1 MKETQPTSAGQ
12 FVHFDDEIEVI
23 LNAIPQPVIIKDG
36 LSRFCFLNDAACA
49 LVGRERGELTGRTDH
64 DILPTAE
71 ADRIREIDKQVLSS
85 GRELLFEEEITIAD
99 GTVRSLVTQKRRAEL
114 IRGNSKEVVVVAT
127 ILDVT
132 ARRKAL
138 EALKESEA
146 RFRAIADHAPV
157 MIWVTDESGA
167 DTYHSRLWLE
177 MTGQTPEEAQGFG
190 WVNAIHPEDREEV
203 EGGFQAAFR
212 LRQPVRVECRLRRT
226 DGSWAWVI
234 DVGQPRFAS
243 DGAFLGYVGIVLDI
257 TERRNAEEE
266 RLRAQKQVHHMA
278 RHDALTGLPN
288 RQFVREAFDHLM
300 DKCTGT
306 AEAAVLSLDL
316 DGFKTV
322 NDAYGHAVG
331 DLLLRR
337 VADRLRQCVEQTDII
352 ARLGGVEFL
361 VVRPGMHRSE
371 DVLRLARRIIDS
383 VGVPYDLEGT
393 HADIGVNIGL
403 AFAPRDGQSADELIK
418 AADIALYRA
427 KSNGRGSYAQFEPG
441 MDTHLQARQKM
452 KIALR
457 RALANGEL
465 EVHYQPLIKV
475 HTGQITSCEALVRW
489 TDPEKGPV
497 SPAEFI
503 PIAEETGLIDPLG
516 EWILRQACTEAA
528 KWPPHVSVAVNL
540 SPLQFRDRRLAT
552 TIADILRETGLNASR
567 LQLEITESVL
577 LDESEGNLLV
587 LQQIRQLGTKIA
599 MDDFGTGYSSLRYLR
614 TFPFDKIK
622 VDRSFVSD
630 LPTGKESLAII
641 RAVAAIGRA
650 LGITTTVEGVD
661 TQAQF
666 DLIRAEGFDEV
677 QGYLVA
683 RPLPAKQVLGVIE
696 RRSRKAQMETY
707 ERLHHAKS
715 NEGTP
720 FIQPTK

>member
-1 MKETQPTSAGQ
+1 MKETHPPSPGQ

-23 LNAIPQPVIIKDG
+23 LNAIQQPVIIKDG
-36 LSRFCFLNDAACA
+36 LSRFCFLNDAAYD
-49 LVGRERGELTGRTDH
+49 LVGREHGELTGRTDH
-64 DILPTAE
+64 DIRPIAD
-71 ADRIREIDKQVLSS
+71 ADRIREIDKQVLFT
-85 GRELLFEEEITIAD
+85 GRELLFEEEITVTD
-99 GTVRSLVTQKRRAEL
+99 GTIRNLVTQRRRAEL
-114 IRGNSKEVVVVAT
+114 TRGNSKEVVVVAT
-127 ILDVT
+127 IQDVT

-146 RFRAIADHAPV
+146 RFRAIADDAPV
-157 MIWVTDESGA
+157 MIWVTDENGG

-177 MTGQTPEEAQGFG
+177 MTGQTAEEAQGFG
-190 WVNAIHPEDREEV
+190 WANAIHPEDREEV
-203 EGGFQAAFR
+203 ERGFQAAFR
-212 LRQPVRVECRLRRT
+212 LRQPVRVECRLRRA

-234 DVGQPRFAS
+234 DVGQPRFAP
-243 DGAFLGYVGIVLDI
+243 DGAFLGYVGVVLDI

-266 RLRAQKQVHHMA
+266 RLRAQKQMHHMA

-288 RQFVREAFDHLM
+288 RQFVHETFDHLM
-300 DKCTGT
+300 DKYP
-306 AEAAVLSLDL
+306 AAVLSLDL

-322 NDAYGHAVG
+322 NDAYGHAAG

-337 VADRLRQCVEQTDII
+337 AAERLRQCVEQTDII
-352 ARLGGVEFL
+352 ARLGDVEFV

-371 DVLRLARRIIDS
+371 DLLGLARKIIDS
-383 VGVPYDLEGT
+383 VGGPYDLEGA

-403 AFAPRDGQSADELIK
+403 ALAPRDGQSADELIK
-418 AADIALYRA
+418 AAGLALYRA
-427 KSNGRGSYAQFEPG
+427 KTNGRGSYVQYEPG
-441 MDTHLQARQKM
+441 MDAHLKARQKM

-465 EVHYQPLIKV
+465 EVHYQPLIKLQ
-475 HTGQITSCEALVRW
+475 TGQITSCEALVRW
-489 TDPEKGPV
+489 TDPDRGPV

-503 PIAEETGLIDPLG
+503 PIAEETGLIDSLG
-516 EWILRQACTEAA
+516 EWILRQACTEVA

-552 TIADILRETGLNASR
+552 TVADILRETGLNASR

-577 LDESEGNLLV
+577 LDESERNLLV
-587 LQQIRQLGTKIA
+587 LQAIRQLGVKIA

-650 LGITTTVEGVD
+650 LRITTTAEGVD

-666 DLIRAEGFDEV
+666 DVIRAEGFDEV

-683 RPLPAKQVLGVIE
+683 HPLPAKQVLSVIE

-707 ERLHHAKS
+707 ERLHAKS
-715 NEGTP
+715 GEGAT